1 MGIKM
6 NLVPLTFVT
15 INFYLLISSLNQIK
29 PLVSFRDLWQD
40 GVQEPAR
47 HSHDWHQCQP
57 MRKEVRNDWQIARP
71 IGFYS

>member
-1 MGIKM
+1 MTCYGDKM

-47 HSHDWHQCQP
+47 HSHD
-57 MRKEVRNDWQIARP
+57 
-71 IGFYS
+71 